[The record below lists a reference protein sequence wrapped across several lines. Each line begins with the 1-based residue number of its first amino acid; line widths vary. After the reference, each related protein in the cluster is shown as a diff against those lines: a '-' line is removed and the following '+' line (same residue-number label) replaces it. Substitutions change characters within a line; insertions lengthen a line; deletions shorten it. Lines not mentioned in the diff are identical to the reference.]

1 MKFTERSR
9 RKNLKII
16 SNITMEFIGISK
28 VENKNREGVVIRLW
42 ELKHLI
48 ERIQVRFGLS
58 AKEIGRHLKLHERSV
73 KKLMSMQISKERT
86 EI

>member
-9 RKNLKII
+9 PKKLRII
-16 SNITMEFIGISK
+16 SNITMEFIGIFK
-28 VENKNREGVVIRLW
+28 VENKNGEGVVIRLW

-48 ERIQVRFGLS
+48 ERLNVRFGLS
-58 AKEIGRHLKLHERSV
+58 AKDIGRNLKLHERSV
-73 KKLMSMQISKERT
+73 KKLMSVETTRERI

>member
-1 MKFTERSR
+1 
-9 RKNLKII
+9 
-16 SNITMEFIGISK
+16 MEFIGISK